1 MKSRNLNKKSMGE
14 RIKQIRG
21 ELTMQSFADII
32 GVKSGTLNNYE
43 KGRYVPSNSVLEKII
58 EQSNSYKSINE
69 ILYGDTYE
77 YLEYIFR
84 DIEELKKV
92 GVHED
97 GSPDY
102 GNYDELMHRLW
113 RALVKNKIQYE
124 DEKQILELVRFSSNE
139 FVTLPGYIALRK
151 EFGLPP
157 ITFTIEE
164 RMDYRSYILPVLERN
179 LYLTFK
185 LERYQNLF
193 DRLSEIINIFDLN
206 IKELNE
212 EHLIKEKKQNISN
225 EFLISEF
232 DIEEIGLK
240 EFREN
245 NYAYN
250 ARAVFNI
257 LDELDEKM
265 PYDISLIL
273 DDYLKIIKKQKL
285 D

>member
-1 MKSRNLNKKSMGE
+1 MGE

-21 ELTMQSFADII
+21 ELTMQSFAEII

-58 EQSNSYKSINE
+58 EQSESYKSINE

-92 GVHED
+92 GFHED
-97 GSPDY
+97 GTPDY
-102 GNYDELMHRLW
+102 GKYDELMHRLW

-124 DEKQILELVRFSSNE
+124 DEKQILELARFSSNE
-139 FVTLPGYIALRK
+139 FVTLPGYIALRN

-157 ITFTIEE
+157 ITYTIED

-185 LERYQNLF
+185 LDRYQNLF
-193 DRLSEIINIFDLN
+193 DKFSEIINIFDLN

-212 EHLIKEKKQNISN
+212 EHLIKEKKQTISN
-225 EFLISEF
+225 EFLNSEF
-232 DIEEIGLK
+232 DIDEIGLK
-240 EFREN
+240 EFRDN
-245 NYAYN
+245 NYKYN

-257 LDELDEKM
+257 LDELNKKI

-273 DDYLKIIKKQKL
+273 DDYLKHIKKQN
-285 D
+285 

>member
-124 DEKQILELVRFSSNE
+124 DEKQILELARFSSNE
-139 FVTLPGYIALRK
+139 FATLPGYIALRK

-212 EHLIKEKKQNISN
+212 EHLIKEKKQTISN
-225 EFLISEF
+225 EFLKSEF

-273 DDYLKIIKKQKL
+273 DDYLKIFKKQN
-285 D
+285 